1 MNWLDKQTWE
11 NSFVSTFLC
20 LVGCSVG
27 TMGTLFYLAGY
38 NWLYGFAVSFLVGLF
53 TSIIFIALWNIAFRQ
68 INFKEAIKSSFKMS
82 IVSMVIIIVTENII
96 MLLTHSQHS
105 ARGMRGNYSDNL
117 LIMFIAMS
125 IGFLFALPYNYYIL
139 TKSGKVCN

>member
-1 MNWLDKQTWE
+1 MNWSDKQTWK
-11 NSFVSTFLC
+11 NCFVSTFLC
-20 LVGCSVG
+20 VVGCSVG
-27 TMGTLFYLAGY
+27 TMGTSFYLAAY
-38 NWLYGFAVSFLVGLF
+38 NWLYGLVVSFLTGLF
-53 TSIIFIALWNIAFRQ
+53 TCIIFIAFWNIAFRQ

-82 IVSMVIIIVTENII
+82 IVSMVIIIGTENII

-117 LIMFIAMS
+117 VIIFIAMS

-139 TKSGKVCN
+139 TKTGKVCH